1 MAASTKY
8 ITNMSRALREE
19 VSDVIT
25 NIDPTDT
32 VFISNIG
39 KGKCQTTYVEWT
51 TDSLASAANNAV
63 VEGAAASASDI
74 AAPGRTGNYTQIST
88 KVFDIS
94 DTMEALDAVGGL
106 TKIAYQTAKKL
117 KELARDMEYAAINN
131 AASSA
136 GGAATARELCGLK
149 GWVTTSLYSFGNA
162 TAVTNL
168 LTEDMFVAR
177 LQAAWTLGGRPDI
190 VLAPAAQKRKISN
203 FNGANRIT
211 VTEDGGA
218 KKIINV
224 VDYYETDF
232 GVVRIY
238 LSRFIAVDSTN
249 YDWIFML
256 EKSKFELLTL
266 IPVKVEKLARTG
278 ISQMVQIS
286 TEYTL
291 RSWQEKASADI
302 KYLYNA

>member
-8 ITNMSRALREE
+8 ISNMSRALREE

-39 KGKCQTTYVEWT
+39 KGKCQTTYLEWT
-51 TDSLASAANNAV
+51 TDSLAAATNNAV
-63 VEGAAASASDI
+63 VEGATATATDI
-74 AAPGRTGNYTQIST
+74 DAPGRTGNYTQISR

-94 DTMEALDAVGGL
+94 DTMEALDSVGGL
-106 TKIAYQTAKKL
+106 TKLAYQTAKKL

-131 AASSA
+131 TASSA
-136 GGAATARELCGLK
+136 GGSSTARELCGLK
-149 GWVTTSLYSFGNA
+149 GWVATSLYSFGGA

-168 LTEDMFVAR
+168 LTEDIFVAR
-177 LQAAWTLGGRPDI
+177 LQAAWTLGGKPDI
-190 VLAPAAQKRKISN
+190 VLAPAAQKRKVSA

-211 VTEDGGA
+211 VTEDAGG
-218 KKIINV
+218 KKIVNV

-238 LSRFIAVDSTN
+238 LTRNISVDSTN
-249 YDWIFML
+249 YEWMFFLQKD
-256 EKSKFELLTL
+256 KFELLTL

-291 RSWQEKASADI
+291 RSWQEKASASL